1 MYQPLLFQTLLTH
14 PSSLPGPSSLTYK
27 NAEGVEEVE
36 GVVGAEAEGLAGEGE
51 AAVVGE
57 DPRVVEGLRE
67 AGEAQV
73 RLVPALQ
80 GMYLFIQ
87 NSFCQ
92 ALLNP
97 DIC

>member
-1 MYQPLLFQTLLTH
+1 MYQPLLLQKLLTH

-27 NAEGVEEVE
+27 SAEGVEEVE
-36 GVVGAEAEGLAGEGE
+36 GVVGAEAEGLAGEEE

-57 DPRVVEGLRE
+57 DPRVVEGPRE

-87 NSFCQ
+87 KFCLPV
-92 ALLNP
+92 LLNP
-97 DIC
+97 DIR